1 MKNIKFIFI
10 CFLISCSASKVVTD
24 YDVKEDFSKFKTF
37 DFYEDNGE
45 NLNEFDVKRITSY
58 IQENLNS
65 INLQQNSTPDF
76 LIFFDTKIEDN
87 NNQNTIG
94 IGLGN
99 GGFGVSGGIPIG
111 GKKVDEKLIIKFV
124 NANTN
129 ELFWEGSLKSTIK
142 ENRTPE
148 KRELYLKEVVQ
159 EILKEFPPKK

>member
-65 INLQQNSTPDF
+65 INLQQNSAPDF

-87 NNQNTIG
+87 INQNTIG

-124 NANTN
+124 NASTN